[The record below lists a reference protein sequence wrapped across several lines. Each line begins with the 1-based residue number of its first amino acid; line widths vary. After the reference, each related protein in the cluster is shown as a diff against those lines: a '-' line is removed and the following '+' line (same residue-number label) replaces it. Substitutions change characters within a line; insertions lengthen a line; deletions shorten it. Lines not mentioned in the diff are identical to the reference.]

1 MLEPDFTQPIPST
14 AELIQFWK
22 EADFSVSTRS
32 FPCTLESVQELQ
44 RRYENGRVIFASF
57 QSAAHRVFDWYA
69 SRNKLQEL
77 LFFHKFW
84 HTPTPARI
92 LSELCVPS
100 THENDPG
107 FQLRSSLTFAGELA
121 LSLYTGGAYHKSHG
135 SGAEE
140 MRLAEQTAHELI
152 QERFSEVAM
161 FVSHAAWSGFF
172 FGIAWDVTWILLDK
186 RDRSIHILAA
196 TDTD

>member
-1 MLEPDFTQPIPST
+1 MLEPDFTQPVPST

-22 EADFSVSTRS
+22 EADFSVSMRS
-32 FPCTLESVQELQ
+32 FPFTLKYVQELQ
-44 RRYENGRVIFASF
+44 RRYANGRVVFASF
-57 QSAAHRVFDWYA
+57 QSAVHKVFDWYA
-69 SRNKLQEL
+69 SRNRPGEL
-77 LFFHKFW
+77 LFFQNFW

-92 LSELCVPS
+92 LSELAVPPV
-100 THENDPG
+100 NDDPG
-107 FQLRSSLTFAGELA
+107 FQLRSSFTFAGELA
-121 LSLYTGGAYHKSHG
+121 LSLYSGGAYHRSHG

-152 QERFSEVAM
+152 QDRFSEVSM
-161 FVSHAAWSGFF
+161 FVSYAAWSGFF
-172 FGIAWDVTWILLDK
+172 FDIAWDVTWILFDL